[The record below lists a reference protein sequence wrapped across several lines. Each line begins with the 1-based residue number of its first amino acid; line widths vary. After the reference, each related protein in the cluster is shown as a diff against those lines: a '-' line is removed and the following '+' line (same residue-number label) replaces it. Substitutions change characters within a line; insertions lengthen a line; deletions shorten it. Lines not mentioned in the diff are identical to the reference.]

1 MNFWTYLVND
11 CLFSEFL
18 AAFHGFTDMCLCAE
32 LGNYIPFMYSDIGLE
47 PGAAG
52 VTVDT
57 TLDEVVGS
65 VGGDSG
71 VSHDVEEDVEEN
83 GDHHRKNAE

>member
-1 MNFWTYLVND
+1 VPVCRIRKLRTLHV
-11 CLFSEFL
+11 
-18 AAFHGFTDMCLCAE
+18 LC
-32 LGNYIPFMYSDIGLE
+32 DIGLE